1 MNNSS
6 LPDGERNG
14 RLVKISGEM
23 LGAYTMH
30 ENTRQA
36 QRIEAKSLICI
47 DISTCDPYPG
57 PPSRVWHPKFG
68 KCWYVDTEYSTY
80 EWLDYDERGTQFV
93 TTNFTG
99 VVHSSR

>member
-1 MNNSS
+1 MSS
-6 LPDGERNG
+6 GVPEGMIKG

-23 LGAYTMH
+23 LGAYTMS
-30 ENTRQA
+30 ENSRQA

-57 PPSRVWHPKFG
+57 PPARVWHPKFG

-80 EWLDYDERGTQFV
+80 EWLDAGAEEIEFV
-93 TTNFTG
+93 VSVSG
-99 VVHSSR
+99 GAIHSDR